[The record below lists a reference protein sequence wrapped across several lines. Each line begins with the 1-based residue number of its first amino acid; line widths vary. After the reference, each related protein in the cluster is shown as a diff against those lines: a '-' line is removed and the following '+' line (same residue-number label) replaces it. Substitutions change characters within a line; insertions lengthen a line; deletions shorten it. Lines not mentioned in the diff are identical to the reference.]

1 MQGLAD
7 SVEQK
12 FEILRTKSETNPKI
26 RDTKNEGKEERHI
39 RKRVRALRMAG
50 TKEFG
55 IGDLGLGSQLVEE
68 TVGRALLI
76 DE

>member
-1 MQGLAD
+1 
-7 SVEQK
+7 
-12 FEILRTKSETNPKI
+12 
-26 RDTKNEGKEERHI
+26 
-39 RKRVRALRMAG
+39 MAG

>member
-1 MQGLAD
+1 M
-7 SVEQK
+7 
-12 FEILRTKSETNPKI
+12 RKSEIQK
-26 RDTKNEGKEERHI
+26 TKEKKRVAYV
-39 RKRVRALRMAG
+39 KRVRALRMAG